1 MTALSINNVISISVA
16 AMNRGFKFF
25 NTSNLALVT
34 SEPVISAS
42 IQIDFGAVAASGAF
56 TLKFGDLTSASIA
69 YNATAIAIQDIINA
83 LAGLENVI
91 VTGSISS
98 LALVLTQA
106 GQFGAIPIPT
116 FPTNTLEDA
125 GTDPVTLSARTLS
138 SGWSGGSLGYAV
150 YNDPQQ
156 VGIDFGTSSKTFLM
170 ADAVFSQQPNILNGN
185 GQFIALLSQVNQQ
198 TLTFSGV
205 AASGNFTIEYDGN
218 TTTSLAWNATTAQIQ
233 AALRLLPGL
242 AGVTVSGAIANQLLT
257 VILTGVYANGL
268 ALTTPANTLATSAP
282 VAVTITI
289 ADSVIGETY
298 GETIARTQGLVQY
311 FGVMPSE
318 TLTVIGQTDM
328 LAAAAITLPLNI
340 IGAFVSYNTSDIQ
353 PGGKIDLLQSGTF
366 NNSRGLY
373 YGDSSNSGINA
384 LLMMASYMGLGLS
397 VNFSGSNTTMTMHL
411 KTLRGIQPDPTMT
424 QTILNLAQAAG
435 ADCYVSIQGDPV
447 VFTSG
452 ANKFFDQV
460 YNLEWFVGA
469 LQIAGFNYLAQSATK
484 VPQTESGMDGLKSAY
499 GTVAGQA
506 VTNQYV
512 APGAW
517 TSSTTFGNQLLF
529 LQNIAQFGYYIYSTP
544 ISKQLA
550 ADRQSRISPL
560 VQIAVKEAGAIQ
572 KSDVLVY
579 VNP

>member
-1 MTALSINNVISISVA
+1 MTALSINNVINISVA
-16 AMNRGFKFF
+16 AMNRGLNSY
-25 NTSNLALVT
+25 NTSNLAVVT

-42 IQIDFGAVAASGAF
+42 VEVDFSAIAASGNF
-56 TLKFGDLTSASIA
+56 TMRFGTLTTSSLAWNASV
-69 YNATAIAIQDIINA
+69 TAIQAAINA
-83 LAGLENVI
+83 LSGLSNVI
-91 VTGSISS
+91 VTGSIASE
-98 LALVLTQA
+98 ALVLTQE
-106 GQFGAIPIPT
+106 GRFGAIPVPT
-116 FPTNTLEDA
+116 FPANTLEDS
-125 GTDPVTLSARTLS
+125 GTDPITLTAKTLS
-138 SGWSGGSLGYAV
+138 SGWSGGSLGYSV

-242 AGVTVSGAIANQLLT
+242 EGVTVSGSIAQELLT
-257 VILTGVYANGL
+257 VILTGVYGNGL
-268 ALTTPANTLATSAP
+268 ALTTPSNTLMTSAP
-282 VAVTITI
+282 AAITITI
-289 ADSVIGETY
+289 ADSVVGETY
-298 GETIARTQGLVQY
+298 GETIARTQGMVQY
-311 FGVMPSE
+311 FGIMPTF
-318 TLTVIGQTDM
+318 TLAVIGQTDM

-340 IGAFVSYNTSDIQ
+340 IGAFASYNSADIE
-353 PGGKIDLLQSGTF
+353 PGGKIDLLQSGSF

-373 YGDSSNSGINA
+373 YGDSSNSGLNA
-384 LLMMASYMGLGLS
+384 LLMMASYMGLALS

-411 KTLRGIQPDPTMT
+411 KTLRGVQPDPTMT

-435 ADCYVSIQGDPV
+435 ADCYVSIQGDPC

-452 ANKFFDQV
+452 ANKFFDQQ

-469 LQIAGFNYLAQSATK
+469 LGVAGFNYLAQSATK
-484 VPQTESGMDGLKSAY
+484 VPQTESGMDGLKGAY
-499 GTVAGQA
+499 GTVCEQA

-512 APGAW
+512 APGSW

-560 VQIAVKEAGAIQ
+560 CQIAIKEAGAIQ